1 MKREIIKSALAI
13 DELSN
18 SLENISTDD
27 KKQIED
33 YTDAEILH
41 EAKYVLGLFTNP
53 NETHWNAEDYRGE
66 NGKAQQAW
74 AKAEVRKLKA
84 FIKKY
89 SVKKTP
95 VQFKHNAPLNPMFQG
110 AQPARNGQDY

>member
-1 MKREIIKSALAI
+1 MTRAIIKSALAI
-13 DELSN
+13 DELSYD
-18 SLENISTDD
+18 LDNIAYSD
-27 KKQIED
+27 KKNIED
-33 YTDAEILH
+33 YTDEEILS
-41 EAKYVLGLFTNP
+41 EAKYVLGLFIDP
-53 NETHWNAEDYRGE
+53 NETHFNAEDYRGE
-66 NGKAQQAW
+66 NGEVQQAW

>member
-1 MKREIIKSALAI
+1 MTRAIIKSAMAISELA
-13 DELSN
+13 N

-27 KKQIED
+27 KKQIEN
-33 YTDAEILH
+33 YTDAEILQ

-53 NETHWNAEDYRGE
+53 NETHWNAEDLRGE
-66 NGKAQQAW
+66 NGEAQQKW
-74 AKAEVRKLKA
+74 AMAEVRKLKA

-89 SVKKTP
+89 SIKQTQ
-95 VQFKHNAPLNPMFQG
+95 VQFKHNAPINPMFLG